1 MENESVK
8 KKSPVR
14 FIVLGVVLL
23 GALFYGWRWYDHG
36 QHYESTDNAQIETHT
51 SPVLARVAGYLQKVN
66 ITDFTE
72 VKMGDT
78 LAVIDD
84 MEARIAVQQ
93 AQADFRQAQADYE
106 QAKAD
111 LATTQADLRNARVG
125 RDNADL
131 NVDAVSANTG
141 VIAVRR
147 DKAFAD
153 YQRDQRLALE
163 KAITTKQLDDSK
175 ARYEELVKSYEAAIS
190 QQNFSK
196 GGVNSSDVQIQKV
209 QAQLLRN
216 AALLQRAE
224 ATIAVRKAQL
234 DQAQLRL
241 GYTRIP
247 APISGRIGKK
257 NMEPGQYVQPGQT
270 LCTIVNDDSYWIV
283 ANFKETQIGRMSEGQ
298 SVEIHLDAYPGKPI
312 TGKIASL
319 SEATG
324 AKFALLPPDN
334 ASGNFVKVT
343 QRVPVKI
350 ALDNV
355 ADLRGILRAGLSAVV
370 EVKVQ

>member
-1 MENESVK
+1 MENESIK

-23 GALFYGWRWYDHG
+23 TALFFGWRWYDHG
-36 QHYESTDNAQIETHT
+36 QHYETTDNAQIETHS
-51 SPVLARVAGYLQKVN
+51 SPVLARVAGYLHAVN
-66 ITDFTE
+66 VTDFST
-72 VKMGDT
+72 VKAGDT

-84 MEARIAVQQ
+84 MEAKIAVQQ
-93 AQADFRQAQADYE
+93 AEADYRQAQADYE
-106 QAKAD
+106 QAKAEIT
-111 LATTQADLRNARVG
+111 ASQADLRNARVG
-125 RDNADL
+125 RDNAGL
-131 NVDAVSANTG
+131 NVDAVSANAE

-147 DKAFAD
+147 DKAFTD
-153 YQRDQRLALE
+153 YQRDQKLLLD
-163 KAITTKQLDDSK
+163 KAITTKQLEDSK
-175 ARYEELVKSYEAAIS
+175 ARYDELVKSYEAAIS
-190 QQNFSK
+190 QESFSK

-209 QAQLLRN
+209 QANLQRN
-216 AALLQRAE
+216 AAQLKRAE

-234 DQAQLRL
+234 DQMQLRL
-241 GYTRIP
+241 SFTRIP
-247 APISGRIGKK
+247 APIAGKIGKK

-270 LCTIVNDDSYWIV
+270 LCTIVNEDTYWII
-283 ANFKETQIGRMSEGQ
+283 ANFKETQIGRMAEGQ
-298 SVEIHLDAYPGKPI
+298 PVEIHLDAYPDKVI

-324 AKFALLPPDN
+324 AKFSLLPPDN

-350 ALDNV
+350 ALDDV
-355 ADLRGILRAGLSAVV
+355 ESLRGLLRAGLSAEV

>member
-23 GALFYGWRWYDHG
+23 VALFYGWRWYDHG

-72 VKMGDT
+72 VKIGHT

-93 AQADFRQAQADYE
+93 AQAHFRQAQADYE

-190 QQNFSK
+190 QQKFSK

-247 APISGRIGKK
+247 APISGKIGKK

-298 SVEIHLDAYPGKPI
+298 SVEIHLDAYPDKPI

>member
-14 FIVLGVVLL
+14 FIVLGALL
-23 GALFYGWRWYDHG
+23 LVALFFGWRWYDHG

-51 SPVLARVAGYLQKVN
+51 SPVLARMAGYLQKVN
-66 ITDFTE
+66 ITDFSE
-72 VKMGDT
+72 VKAGDT

-93 AQADFRQAQADYE
+93 AEADYRQAQADYE
-106 QAKAD
+106 QSKAD

-125 RDNADL
+125 SDNARL
-131 NVDAVSANTG
+131 NVDAVSANAD

-153 YQRDQRLALE
+153 YQRDQKLVIE
-163 KAITTKQLDDSK
+163 KAITTKQMEDSK
-175 ARYEELVKSYEAAIS
+175 ARYDEQVKSYEAAIS
-190 QQNFSK
+190 QQSFSK
-196 GGVNSSDVQIQKV
+196 GGVNSSDIQIQKV
-209 QAQLLRN
+209 QAQLQRN
-216 AALLQRAE
+216 AALLKRAE

-234 DQAQLRL
+234 DQAELRL
-241 GYTRIP
+241 GYTRSP
-247 APISGRIGKK
+247 ASISGKIGKK

-298 SVEIHLDAYPGKPI
+298 AVEIHLDAFPDKMI
-312 TGKIASL
+312 TGKIVSL

-350 ALDNV
+350 AIDNV
-355 ADLRGILRAGLSAVV
+355 ADLRGQLRAGLSAEV

>member
-147 DKAFAD
+147 DKA
-153 YQRDQRLALE
+153 LPP
-163 KAITTKQLDDSK
+163 
-175 ARYEELVKSYEAAIS
+175 
-190 QQNFSK
+190 
-196 GGVNSSDVQIQKV
+196 NSWMIQKP
-209 QAQLLRN
+209 
-216 AALLQRAE
+216 
-224 ATIAVRKAQL
+224 
-234 DQAQLRL
+234 
-241 GYTRIP
+241 GTR
-247 APISGRIGKK
+247 S
-257 NMEPGQYVQPGQT
+257 
-270 LCTIVNDDSYWIV
+270 W
-283 ANFKETQIGRMSEGQ
+283 
-298 SVEIHLDAYPGKPI
+298 
-312 TGKIASL
+312 
-319 SEATG
+319 
-324 AKFALLPPDN
+324 
-334 ASGNFVKVT
+334 
-343 QRVPVKI
+343 
-350 ALDNV
+350 
-355 ADLRGILRAGLSAVV
+355 
-370 EVKVQ
+370 